1 MSAGRVHSC
10 GVTVDGRGLCW
21 GDNSEGETD
30 LSGGFFKSLGAGYYT
45 SCGIRTSS
53 RIECFGYD
61 AYNIFSDEPDGK
73 FRQVD
78 YGSYSEHA
86 CAVEKNGES
95 IQCWGTNNTY
105 GQQDVPPGLD

>member
-1 MSAGRVHSC
+1 MWL
-10 GVTVDGRGLCW
+10 VDEEPRIV
-21 GDNSEGETD
+21 N
-30 LSGGFFKSLGAGYYT
+30 LGSTTMRMLKALYDQ
-45 SCGIRTSS
+45 SFEFAAECGIVLPDQA
-53 RIECFGYD
+53 FV
-61 AYNIFSDEPDGK
+61 FSDEPDGR